1 MTGEEF
7 RDAVGAYNRIYD
19 NETKE
24 YSIEFAEPKLFDEIK
39 KRVRVIARCTP
50 EDKFI
55 LVAGI

>member
-1 MTGEEF
+1 MTGEQF
-7 RDAVGAYNRIYD
+7 RDAIGQYSRIFD
-19 NETKE
+19 NDTQQFT
-24 YSIEFAEPKLFDEIK
+24 IEFKDPKLFDEIK

>member
-1 MTGEEF
+1 MTGEQF
-7 RDAVGAYNRIYD
+7 RDAIGQYSRIFD
-19 NETKE
+19 NDTQQFT
-24 YSIEFAEPKLFDEIK
+24 IEFKDPKLFEEIK